1 MRRIPLLIIVMW
13 PALAQAQVQPSTPAP
28 ARDAVRVVDS
38 APAPPG
44 DYAYDADSR
53 RDPFLSLVNRGTEA
67 AGAQTPATRPDGI
80 AGILCDEVVIRG
92 ILKSQDEWVA
102 MIGSPSGRTYS
113 IRPGDRLMD
122 GTVRAITAQSVV
134 LSQQSRDPL
143 SPVKPRDVRKFLRGE
158 VK

>member
-1 MRRIPLLIIVMW
+1 MTRIPLLIIVLC
-13 PALAQAQVQPSTPAP
+13 PALAQAQPQPPTPAP
-28 ARDAVRVVDS
+28 NRDAVRVVDS

-53 RDPFLSLVNRGTEA
+53 RDPFLSLVDRGPEA
-67 AGAQTPATRPDGI
+67 ATSQTPTTRPDGI

-92 ILKSQDEWVA
+92 ILKSQDDWVA
-102 MIGSPSGRTYS
+102 MIGSPSGRTFS

-122 GTVRAITAQSVV
+122 GTVRAITAQSVL

-143 SPVKPRDVRKFLRGE
+143 STAKPRDVRKFLRGE